1 MRWTTL
7 WQAAACM
14 VLAGAVIGCADEHV
28 APPGEN
34 SAPLSIP
41 LSLRGQDTM
50 MRLTIPRANQSFEP
64 GGLLTGEVCYLAVG
78 SFRIDCFSNGSSLN
92 LGPND
97 STDLLTDCPLWG
109 LSPLRDDKA
118 AADSLK
124 LYAVLSLVGGSID
137 RLPGTLADYLGQP
150 GQHLEEA
157 MELARLLSNEKRVE
171 FQGHARGGNF
181 LVTVELT
188 DGGREKLLDAI
199 DEAGESRGAVQMAAS
214 VSGRKKRA
222 LPLAAPVRSAADVR
236 ASLGHN
242 RFAVIVGAVN
252 HAVARPAVVVI
263 FPAADGCR

>member
-7 WQAAACM
+7 WQAAAFM
-14 VLAGAVIGCADEHV
+14 ALAGAVFGCSGERI
-28 APPGEN
+28 APSAETT
-34 SAPLSIP
+34 APLSIP
-41 LSLRGQDTM
+41 LSLRGQDTL
-50 MRLTIPRANQSFEP
+50 MRLTIPRTDQSFEP
-64 GGLLTGEVCYLAVG
+64 GGLLNGEICYLAVG

-109 LSPLRDDKA
+109 LSPLHEDKI

-181 LVTVELT
+181 MVTVELT

-199 DEAGESRGAVQMAAS
+199 DDAGESRGAVQMAAS
-214 VSGRKKRA
+214 IAGQKKRA
-222 LPLAAPVRSAADVR
+222 LPAAAPMRSAADVQV
-236 ASLGHN
+236 SLGHHG
-242 RFAVIVGAVN
+242 FTVIVGAVN